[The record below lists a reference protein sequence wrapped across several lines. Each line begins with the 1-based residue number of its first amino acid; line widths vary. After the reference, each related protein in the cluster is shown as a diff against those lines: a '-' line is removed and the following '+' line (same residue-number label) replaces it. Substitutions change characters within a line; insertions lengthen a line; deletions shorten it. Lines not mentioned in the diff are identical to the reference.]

1 MSMRG
6 DLEII
11 TPWIATGS
19 QVLDLGCG
27 DGTLLAHLQ
36 SEKNVLGYGLEI
48 DEEQITRCIEKGVNV
63 IEHDLDAKGLERFA
77 DKQFD
82 TVIMTQALQA
92 VRRPDAMLDE
102 MLRLGNQGVV
112 TFPNFGHWRCR
123 QYLLLKG
130 KMPMSKTLP
139 HTWFNTPNI
148 HLCTFKDFEIL
159 CHQKGIRVVNRM
171 VVNADFRQ
179 NSFASIWP
187 NMLAEFAVYR
197 IERK

>member
-1 MSMRG
+1 MSLRG
-6 DLEII
+6 DLDVIS
-11 TPWIATGS
+11 PWIADGS

-36 SEKNVLGYGLEI
+36 SSKNVLGYGLEI
-48 DEEQITRCIEKGVNV
+48 DEEQITHCIEKGVNV
-63 IEHDLDAKGLERFA
+63 IEHDLDAKGLNRFA

-92 VRRPDAMLDE
+92 VRQPDVMLDE

-123 QYLLLKG
+123 QYLLFKG

-159 CHQKGIRVVNRM
+159 CHQKGIRIVNRM

>member
-1 MSMRG
+1 MSIRG

-11 TPWIATGS
+11 TPWIASGS